1 MGRWVKLLGPYWC
14 RTVIGSELL
23 RHAATQGLPGQ
34 CTSME
39 VGTCGD
45 MWGPTATTLR
55 SVRSFEM
62 QEHDCNTAMVFY
74 MIYFN
79 LFQSISIYFNLF
91 QSISIYFNLFQ
102 SISIVSFKYLSISI
116 IFTICKY
123 NGCFFT
129 LPGTSNDELKQVLKT
144 HRAAA
149 SRGLFVS
156 GKRGQR
162 TNQRFS
168 CAALKQNNPRKDAQ
182 IQSAQF
188 SNQFIQELI
197 AVRE

>member
-14 RTVIGSELL
+14 RTVGVSCCDML

-45 MWGPTATTLR
+45 QRQRLCEAFAVLKCKSMTATPPWCFT
-55 SVRSFEM
+55 
-62 QEHDCNTAMVFY
+62 
-74 MIYFN
+74 
-79 LFQSISIYFNLF
+79 
-91 QSISIYFNLFQ
+91 FQ
-102 SISIVSFKYLSISI
+102 SISIVSFKYFN
-116 IFTICKY
+116 IFTICIY

-144 HRAAA
+144 HRAATA

-168 CAALKQNNPRKDAQ
+168 CAAPKQNNPRKDAQ

>member
-62 QEHDCNTAMVFY
+62 QEHDCHTAMVFY

-91 QSISIYFNLFQ
+91 QSISI
-102 SISIVSFKYLSISI
+102 VSFKNLSISI

>member
-62 QEHDCNTAMVFY
+62 QEHDRHTAMVFY

-91 QSISIYFNLFQ
+91 QLFHLSIYLFQ
-102 SISIVSFKYLSISI
+102 LYSLFANIMVVSSRFL
-116 IFTICKY
+116 
-123 NGCFFT
+123 GRVM
-129 LPGTSNDELKQVLKT
+129 TS
-144 HRAAA
+144 
-149 SRGLFVS
+149 
-156 GKRGQR
+156 
-162 TNQRFS
+162 
-168 CAALKQNNPRKDAQ
+168 
-182 IQSAQF
+182 
-188 SNQFIQELI
+188 
-197 AVRE
+197 